1 MSDEVF
7 HPAVE
12 DLPLSKVLAALADP
26 ARLAMVRTVAAAD
39 GLSCTVLGQEAGL
52 ELSKSTMSHHQ
63 RILRES
69 GITLTRVQGSHRILR
84 LRREELDGRFPG
96 LLDAVLAS
104 PVEQLPVRAQT
115 ARAGRPAKSEP
126 VEVH

>member
-7 HPAVE
+7 HPAVG
-12 DLPLSKVLAALADP
+12 DLPLSKVLTALADP
-26 ARLAMVRTVAAAD
+26 ARLAMVRAVAGTD
-39 GLSCTVLGQEAGL
+39 GVSCTLLQQEAGL

-69 GITLTRVQGSHRILR
+69 GITLTRVQGSRRILR

-96 LLDAVLAS
+96 LLDAVLAA
-104 PVEQLPVRAQT
+104 PPEP
-115 ARAGRPAKSEP
+115 ARAAPARAAAR
-126 VEVH
+126 

>member
-104 PVEQLPVRAQT
+104 PAEQIPVRTQT
-115 ARAGRPAKSEP
+115 ARAGRPAKNEP
-126 VEVH
+126 AGVR

>member
-12 DLPLSKVLAALADP
+12 DLPLSKVLGALADP
-26 ARLAMVRTVAAAD
+26 ARLAMVRAVAAGD
-39 GLSCTVLGQEAGL
+39 GLSCTRLGQEAGL

-69 GITLTRVQGSHRILR
+69 GITRTRVQGSHRILR

-96 LLDAVLAS
+96 LLDAVLAAPAE
-104 PVEQLPVRAQT
+104 PVPVRRQVVK
-115 ARAGRPAKSEP
+115 AR
-126 VEVH
+126 